1 MANTTEG
8 KNISSKNATKHGC
21 CADST
26 LILKNENLEDFQA
39 LEAAWFETYEP
50 GTAAEKHM
58 VQELILADWFLQRAN
73 RTVAHIEAELM
84 DETPNP
90 LHWTD
95 PQHKTF
101 NRFLR
106 YQTTRSNTFNR
117 CRKAIEDFF
126 AKREAEAIRDE
137 QLQNWKEKNK
147 PEPTID
153 ELIDAMMPEARLKSQ
168 RDRMGANQQP
178 EKH

>member
-1 MANTTEG
+1 MANTIEG

-26 LILKNENLEDFQA
+26 LILKSENIEDFQA
-39 LEAAWFETYEP
+39 LETAWFETYEP
-50 GTAAEKHM
+50 EAATEKHM

-73 RTVAHIEAELM
+73 RTIANIEAELL

-95 PQHKTF
+95 QQHKTF

-106 YQTTRSNTFNR
+106 YQTTRSNTVNR
-117 CRKAIEDFF
+117 CRKAVEDFF
-126 AKREAEAIRDE
+126 AKRDAEAIRDE
-137 QLQNWKEKNK
+137 QLHHWKEKNK

-153 ELIDAMMPEARLKSQ
+153 ELIDAMMPKPSPEDRL
-168 RDRMGANQQP
+168 RQP
-178 EKH
+178 R

>member
-1 MANTTEG
+1 MANTIEG

-26 LILKNENLEDFQA
+26 LILKSENLEDFQA
-39 LEAAWFETYEP
+39 LEAAWFETDEP
-50 GTAAEKHM
+50 ETATEKHI
-58 VQELILADWFLQRAN
+58 VQELVLADWFLQRAH
-73 RTVAHIEAELM
+73 RTVAHIEAELL

-95 PQHKTF
+95 QQHKTF

-106 YQTTRSNTFNR
+106 YQTTRSNTVNR
-117 CRKAIEDFF
+117 CRKAVEDFF

-137 QLQNWKEKNK
+137 QLQQWKEKNK

-153 ELIDAMMPEARLKSQ
+153 ELIDAMLPQSR
-168 RDRMGANQQP
+168 RDNPLGHQT
-178 EKH
+178 